1 MLTWVTGRSYH
12 LPLLLS
18 LISLFQVVLQVLRA
32 GYHLY
37 KVFQGERR
45 GYKLLLQ
52 VVMET
57 PDKTST
63 HKFQLSSRKH

>member
-1 MLTWVTGRSYH
+1 MLTWGDRTLIPSSLIVKSD
-12 LPLLLS
+12 LPLS
-18 LISLFQVVLQVLRA
+18 GRPAGTRA

-37 KVFQGERR
+37 KVFQGETW
-45 GYKLLLQ
+45 LQTSLQ

-57 PDKTST
+57 PDETSR